1 MQTVCG
7 GAGKGARTAATAG
20 TDGWCRSCCCCALQ
34 GDSGATS
41 TSELLWYNALTAL
54 PLLSV
59 ITAVNGD
66 FHKIGASAT
75 KGLSAHSAA
84 YFYSLVVGAATIGCL
99 LNYSMFLCTMYTS
112 ALTTT
117 IVGVLR
123 GVATVLLGFML
134 DTVPFSIVNVAGIT
148 LNTCGGVWY
157 TYIKYQDKVAGG
169 KAEARKASDAYDR
182 LPTKDVEGQVL
193 SRTALGH
200 SHGGGGS
207 GNLSNLSVR
216 VHV

>member
-1 MQTVCG
+1 MTLPLPLLL
-7 GAGKGARTAATAG
+7 
-20 TDGWCRSCCCCALQ
+20 LQ
-34 GDSGATS
+34 GDSGASS

-54 PLLSV
+54 PLLSIV
-59 ITAVNGD
+59 TAANGD
-66 FHKIGASAT
+66 FTKIGASAA
-75 KGLSAHSAA
+75 KGLTAHGSL
-84 YFYSLVVGAATIGCL
+84 YFYFMVAGAATIGCL

-157 TYIKYQDKVAGG
+157 TWIKYHEKVAGG
-169 KAEARKASDAYDR
+169 KAEARRASDAYDR
-182 LPTKDVEGQVL
+182 LPTKDVEGKVV
-193 SRTALGH
+193 SRPSLTHL
-200 SHGGGGS
+200 HGGGGS
-207 GNLSNLSVR
+207 GNLSVR
-216 VHV
+216 VHT

>member
-1 MQTVCG
+1 M
-7 GAGKGARTAATAG
+7 
-20 TDGWCRSCCCCALQ
+20 Q
-34 GDSGATS
+34 GDPGATS

-59 ITAVNGD
+59 ITTANGD
-66 FHKIGASAT
+66 FNFNKIGALAS
-75 KGLSAHSAA
+75 KGLTAHGAA

-123 GVATVLLGFML
+123 GVATILLGFML

-157 TYIKYQDKVAGG
+157 TYIKYQDRIAGG
-169 KAEARKASDAYDR
+169 KAEARKESDAYDR

-207 GNLSNLSVR
+207 ASGNLSNLSVR